1 MSEPLRLGVLGGRS
15 WILQVAILPALD
27 LIDEVEL
34 VALGAATGAVGEG
47 IDDPALRATLVAAD
61 RGSYEAVLADAEVE
75 AVYLPLPNDLHL
87 PWVTRALEAGKHVLC
102 EKPLGLTADEVVR
115 MHATAEAA
123 GLVLAEAW
131 MTPFSPRWRAS
142 IEAAER
148 GEVGAV
154 RHVRTEFTFPL
165 GPEKRTNYRFAP
177 EHGGGSLY
185 DVGIYALGPAL
196 RLLGDDPAGIEVLV
210 DRDPTGVDLTTVVLL
225 DHGDGRVASAMTSFG
240 LPDRQLLEITGT
252 EGRIVVDTVAHT
264 NPTGAPAPRL
274 ERHGEAP
281 RALTYDDFD
290 PYARML
296 QAFHAAVRGDAPW
309 PRPASDEV
317 ALARVVDRV
326 RERGGARA

>member
-1 MSEPLRLGVLGGRS
+1 MTTPLRLGVLGGRS
-15 WILQVAILPALD
+15 WILHQAILPALA
-27 LIDEVEL
+27 LVDEVEL
-34 VALGAATGAVGEG
+34 VAVGAATGPIGEG
-47 IDDPALRATLVAAD
+47 IEDPSVRAALVAAD
-61 RGSYEAVLADAEVE
+61 RGSYEAVLAADDVE
-75 AVYLPLPNDLHL
+75 AVYLPLPNHLHL

-102 EKPLGLTADEVVR
+102 EKPLGLTADEVER
-115 MHATAEAA
+115 MHASAA
-123 GLVLAEAW
+123 AADRVLAEAW
-131 MTPFSPRWRAS
+131 MTPFSPRWRAA

-148 GEVGAV
+148 GEVGEV

-165 GPEKRTNYRFAP
+165 GPEARSNYRFAP

-196 RLLGDDPAGIEVLV
+196 RLLGDDPAGIEVVV

-225 DHGDGRVASAMTSFG
+225 DHGHGRAASAMTSFG

-252 EGRIVVDTVAHT
+252 EDRIVVDAVAHT

-274 ERHGEAP
+274 ERAGEAP
-281 RALTYDDFD
+281 RALTYDDHD

-296 QAFHAAVRGDAPW
+296 EAFVAAVRGDAPW

-317 ALARVVDRV
+317 ALARGLDRV
-326 RERGGARA
+326 RARGARTA

>member
-15 WILQVAILPALD
+15 WILHQAILPALA
-27 LIDEVEL
+27 LTDEVEL
-34 VALGAATGAVGEG
+34 VAVGAATGPVGEG
-47 IDDPALRATLVAAD
+47 IADAAVRDALVAAD
-61 RGSYEAVLADAEVE
+61 RGSYEGVLADDAVE

-131 MTPFSPRWRAS
+131 MTPFSPRWRAT
-142 IEAAER
+142 IEAAEE
-148 GEVGAV
+148 GAVGAV

-165 GPEKRTNYRFAP
+165 GPESRTNYRFSP

-196 RLLGDDPAGIEVLV
+196 RLLGDEPVDLEVV
-210 DRDPTGVDLTTVVLL
+210 VERDPTGVDLTTVVLL
-225 DHGDGRVASAMTSFG
+225 DHGDGRSASAMTSFG
-240 LPDRQLLEITGT
+240 LPDRQLLEVTGT
-252 EGRIVVDTVAHT
+252 QGRIIVETFAHT

-274 ERHGEAP
+274 ERIGEDP

-296 QAFHAAVRGDAPW
+296 QAFAAAARGVAPW

-317 ALARVVDRV
+317 ALARVLDRV
-326 RERGGARA
+326 LARGGARA